1 MTEIIIAEHSGFCF
15 GVKRA
20 IDTAYKTVKG
30 SKNKKVY
37 VLGEIIHNPKVVNE
51 LSNLGVE
58 KIEKLE
64 EIKKTKKSILIIRSH
79 GVSKKILAKSE
90 KLGIEVVDT
99 TCPFVKKLELIIDE
113 LIKENYKIIVLGD
126 KFHPEISSLNDSF
139 DNKLLIVESLEELE
153 NLGIQKSNRIALLSQ
168 TTQSLKKFR
177 DCVNY
182 LVDKCLELRIFNTI
196 CKSTEQRQLSSLELA
211 KNADVIFV
219 VGGKNSANTRRLYE
233 ICKNINSSTYHI
245 EDETEIK
252 KKYLQGKKKIGITA
266 GASTPQDT
274 INEIVKKLEKMI
286 N

>member
-139 DNKLLIVESLEELE
+139 DNKLLIVE
-153 NLGIQKSNRIALLSQ
+153 
-168 TTQSLKKFR
+168 
-177 DCVNY
+177 
-182 LVDKCLELRIFNTI
+182 
-196 CKSTEQRQLSSLELA
+196 
-211 KNADVIFV
+211 
-219 VGGKNSANTRRLYE
+219 
-233 ICKNINSSTYHI
+233 
-245 EDETEIK
+245 
-252 KKYLQGKKKIGITA
+252 
-266 GASTPQDT
+266 
-274 INEIVKKLEKMI
+274 
-286 N
+286 

>member
-1 MTEIIIAEHSGFCF
+1 
-15 GVKRA
+15 
-20 IDTAYKTVKG
+20 
-30 SKNKKVY
+30 
-37 VLGEIIHNPKVVNE
+37 
-51 LSNLGVE
+51 
-58 KIEKLE
+58 
-64 EIKKTKKSILIIRSH
+64 
-79 GVSKKILAKSE
+79 
-90 KLGIEVVDT
+90 
-99 TCPFVKKLELIIDE
+99 
-113 LIKENYKIIVLGD
+113 
-126 KFHPEISSLNDSF
+126 SSLNDSF
-139 DNKLLIVESLEELE
+139 DNKLLIVENLEELE
-153 NLGIQKSNRIALLSQ
+153 KLEISKLNRIALLSQ

-211 KNADVIFV
+211 RNVDVIFV

-252 KKYLQGKKKIGITA
+252 KKYLEGKKKIGITA